1 MQGLVIDDSRVM
13 RQVARQILEKLKYTV
28 EEATDCDG
36 ALAACRRSMPDA
48 ILLDINITGSA
59 PTEFLQRLRQ
69 EERGHIPHI
78 VVLSTEL
85 DVPLLT
91 GAIDAGADAYLL
103 KPFDSETIAAAL
115 KAGASAR
122 GL

>member
-13 RQVARQILEKLKYTV
+13 RQVARQILEKLSYKV
-28 EEATDCDG
+28 EEAADCDG
-36 ALAACRRSMPDA
+36 ALASCRRSMPDA
-48 ILLDINITGSA
+48 ILLDLNISGSA
-59 PTEFLQRLRQ
+59 PTEFLRRLRG
-69 EERGHIPHI
+69 EERGKIPRI

-85 DVPLLT
+85 DAPLLT
-91 GAIDAGADAYLL
+91 AAVEAGADEYLL

-115 KAGASAR
+115 KGGASAR